1 MQKAN
6 HDTCT
11 RWLKIACLMVIAG
24 ASTAPM
30 HAMQIMQVG
39 VNATAVEIPPGD
51 TEETP
56 TANGFS
62 IKKED
67 QKLIEQF
74 EDFERYRDKKAW
86 DKAFKALDTFSATAD
101 PNAMA
106 PTKDGFWIPTR
117 QKFLRSLLALPADGK
132 EAYRLFNDPRA
143 KQQWEQALAH
153 ETAGDADNIT
163 LLKKLVSQFFITS
176 VGDKAADHLG
186 DALFE
191 AGDYIGAAQAWEQ
204 VLNFYPETSI
214 APLRL
219 KMKQATALARAGR
232 WEAFG
237 QVSASI
243 REKHAGESLKIAGK
257 DVTVEAYLNSL
268 ARPTTQPTTAVSP
281 GLAQST
287 TPLSLPTR
295 DQPLWQMQFLDQ
307 SLADKIFSQI
317 NQNGWGVQMAP
328 MVRVVPAAVTDGRRV
343 YLNWYGIVWAVDA
356 QTGKLVWWSSHFK
369 KLAEKFNELTQWQV
383 DARRFTIAMAGD
395 SLLTI
400 SVNLD
405 KLNNQEP
412 FRLTSIDPATGKR
425 KWSTDTGALQNWAFI
440 GSPLVVESTIYI
452 TAHPKDSQDIHLLA
466 LGLDGKLLFE
476 SKLGQPQIG
485 NNWRGMP
492 VYPLPL
498 LQYSAGMLYVLT
510 NNGAVIA
517 FDTVARDI
525 EWAFS
530 YDKPFVQNQNYNQVE
545 PADAPATAWLRDGLL
560 YFKDR
565 GTRYMYALDLGGP
578 MLKWKR
584 ALGTDTALA
593 GFDEKNFYLLTTGP
607 DNTSLSAVDFQ
618 TGAML
623 KSSKL
628 PDANDNVRALIAGS
642 SYLMFLSRG
651 IFAVNTAVDDVTRDT
666 RNFRGIDRD
675 SLGGVLLRTPDTL
688 ISISNLSVT
697 AYPIGTTAGAVK

>member
-1 MQKAN
+1 MGKAK
-6 HDTCT
+6 D
-11 RWLKIACLMVIAG
+11 RRMGWLRIACLCGAAMGVAGPAG
-24 ASTAPM
+24 AR
-30 HAMQIMQVG
+30 QIML
-39 VNATAVEIPPGD
+39 NATTVDVSSGDVEEAPAG
-51 TEETP
+51 
-56 TANGFS
+56 NGFS

-74 EDFERYRDKKAW
+74 EDFERYRDKKLW

-106 PTKDGFWIPTR
+106 PAKDGFWIPTR
-117 QKFLRSLLALPADGK
+117 QKFLRSLLSLPADGK
-132 EAYRLFNDPRA
+132 EAYRLFNDA
-143 KQQWEQALAH
+143 KARQQWEQALAH
-153 ETAGDADNIT
+153 ETAGDADNVA
-163 LLKKLVSQFFITS
+163 LLKKLVNQFFITS

-204 VLNFYPETSI
+204 VLRFYPETSV

-232 WEAFG
+232 WDAFR

-243 REKHAGESLKIAGK
+243 REKHAGESLRIAGK
-257 DVTVEAYLNSL
+257 DVSVEAHLNSL
-268 ARPTTQPTTAVSP
+268 ARPTTQPTTAVSTEP
-281 GLAQST
+281 ALPT
-287 TPLSLPTR
+287 TPFSLPAR
-295 DQPLWQMQFLDQ
+295 DHPVWQMQFLDQ

-317 NQNGWGVQMAP
+317 NQNGWGAQMAP
-328 MVRVVPAAVTDGRRV
+328 MARVVPAAVTDGKRV
-343 YLNWYGIVWAVDA
+343 YLNWYGIIWAIDA

-395 SLLTI
+395 SLLVI

-412 FRLTSIDPATGKR
+412 FRLTSIEPETGKR
-425 KWSTDTGALQNWAFI
+425 KWSSDTGALQNWAFI
-440 GSPLVVESTIYI
+440 GSPLVVDSTIYI
-452 TAHPKDSQDIHLLA
+452 TAHPKDTQEIHILA
-466 LGLDGKLLFE
+466 LSLDGKLLWE

-492 VYPLPL
+492 IYPLPL

-517 FDTVARDI
+517 FDTAGRNI

-530 YDKPFVQNQNYNQVE
+530 YEKPLTQNQNYNQPE
-545 PADAPATAWLRDGLL
+545 PADAPATAWLREGLL

-565 GTRYMYALDLGGP
+565 GTRDMYALDLGGP
-578 MLKWKR
+578 ALKWKR
-584 ALGTDTALA
+584 PLGADTSLA
-593 GFDEKNFYLLTTGP
+593 GFDEKNFYLLATGP
-607 DNTSLSAVDFQ
+607 DNTSLSTVDFQ
-618 TGAML
+618 SGMML

-628 PDANDNVRALIAGS
+628 PDANDNVRAMIAGT

-651 IFAVNTAVDDVTRDT
+651 IFEVDTAVEDVTRDT
-666 RNFRGIDRD
+666 KNFRGIDRD
-675 SLGGVLLRTPDTL
+675 SLGGVLLRAGDKL
-688 ISISNLSVT
+688 ITISNLSVT
-697 AYPIGTTAGAVK
+697 AYPVGPAARAAK